1 MVDIESGGLCGTS
14 RTSATGTACAKG
26 LECSQCPGQTDW
38 TCVEGNVYNYLSHV
52 LTLLSNRRMVH
63 VFNSFNILTD

>member
-52 LTLLSNRRMVH
+52 LTL
-63 VFNSFNILTD
+63 